1 MLSFRLLSVFFS
13 YSPASYAPHRVI
25 RTHAFSGKT
34 TLNFIHLVTISC
46 LFGRA
51 VASVLCLHFV
61 MLNIIEEQMQL
72 KCDREG
78 LTLSLSLFAAR
89 TEKRREN
96 RRSMTLWMKYWG
108 VQQAGSIE
116 IRPKMFF
123 VSNEISLFFFWC

>member
-78 LTLSLSLFAAR
+78 LTLSLSLCSENGK
-89 TEKRREN
+89 TEGK
-96 RRSMTLWMKYWG
+96 SPLDDT
-108 VQQAGSIE
+108 V
-116 IRPKMFF
+116 
-123 VSNEISLFFFWC
+123 NEILGRTASRFYWDKTKDVLRFQRNLSFFFWC